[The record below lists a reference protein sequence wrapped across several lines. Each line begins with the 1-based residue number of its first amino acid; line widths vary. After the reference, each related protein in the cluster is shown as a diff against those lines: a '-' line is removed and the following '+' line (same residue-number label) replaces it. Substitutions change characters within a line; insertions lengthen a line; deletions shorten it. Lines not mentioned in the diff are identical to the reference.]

1 MAWPGST
8 AAVSAALV
16 EPLANSANAAVF
28 TSAQPLSLRCCRAVD
43 RNNTVTLKQVAGINS

>member
-1 MAWPGST
+1 MAGPGST

-16 EPLANSANAAVF
+16 EPLAELANAAVF

-43 RNNTVTLKQVAGINS
+43 RNNKVTLKQVAGINS

>member
-1 MAWPGST
+1 MDGPGST

>member
-1 MAWPGST
+1 MAGPEST

-16 EPLANSANAAVF
+16 EPLAELANAAVF

-43 RNNTVTLKQVAGINS
+43 RNKVTLMQVAGINS